1 MRSWAIPDA
10 SRKGAC
16 HTRGMK
22 TYRIARGDPTL
33 DHWVVVADEPSNA
46 APIAFFETKEEAQA
60 ESDRLNA
67 VGPRESV

>member
-1 MRSWAIPDA
+1 
-10 SRKGAC
+10 
-16 HTRGMK
+16 MK